1 MKKLVLVVLSLLFVF
16 GATSLV
22 FADKGVKGMFAAK
35 AGDEIY
41 VCACGEACKCGTLAK
56 KEGNCGC
63 GQKLVK
69 ATVSKV
75 EKGNIYYKIDGKELS
90 APLQGKYECGCGA
103 GCNCGFVSQNA
114 GDCGCGKPMVKV
126 KK

>member
-1 MKKLVLVVLSLLFVF
+1 MKKIILVVLSLVLVF
-16 GATSLV
+16 SAALV
-22 FADKGVKGMFAAK
+22 FADKGTKGMFDAK
-35 AGDEIY
+35 AGDVIY
-41 VCACGEACKCGTLAK
+41 VCACGESCKCGTLAK
-56 KEGNCGC
+56 QEGNCSC

-75 EKGNIYYKIDGKELS
+75 EKGNVYYKIDGKELS
-90 APLQGKYECGCGA
+90 APQQGKYECGCGE
-103 GCNCGFVSQNA
+103 GCNCGFVSQKA

>member
-1 MKKLVLVVLSLLFVF
+1 MKRFVLVVIALFVVAAAGLAF
-16 GATSLV
+16 AEKGA
-22 FADKGVKGMFAAK
+22 KGMFQAK

-41 VCACGEACKCGTLAK
+41 VCACGESCKCGTLAK

-69 ATVSKV
+69 ATVTKV
-75 EKGNIYYKIDGKELS
+75 EKGKVFYKIGDKELS
-90 APLQGKYECGCGA
+90 APQQGKYECGCGE
-103 GCNCGFVSQNA
+103 GCNCGFVSQKA

>member
-1 MKKLVLVVLSLLFVF
+1 MKKIILVVLSLV
-16 GATSLV
+16 LV
-22 FADKGVKGMFAAK
+22 FSAALALADKGAKGMFNAK

-41 VCACGEACKCGTLAK
+41 VCACGESCKCGTLAK
-56 KEGNCGC
+56 QEGNCGC

-69 ATVSKV
+69 TTVTKV
-75 EKGNIYYKIDGKELS
+75 EKGKVYYKVDGKELS
-90 APLQGKYECGCGA
+90 APQQGKYECGCGE
-103 GCNCGFVSQNA
+103 GCKCGFVSQQA

>member
-1 MKKLVLVVLSLLFVF
+1 MKKLVLTLISLFVLAVA
-16 GATSLV
+16 GLA
-22 FADKGVKGMFAAK
+22 FADKDAKGMFSTK

-41 VCACGEACKCGTLAK
+41 VCACGESCKCGTMAH
-56 KEGNCGC
+56 KEGNCSC

-75 EKGNIYYKIDGKELS
+75 DKGKVFYKIGDKELS
-90 APLQGKYECGCGA
+90 APQQGKYTCGCGE
-103 GCNCGFVSQNA
+103 GCDCGFVSQKA
-114 GDCGCGKPMVKV
+114 GKCGCDKPMVKV